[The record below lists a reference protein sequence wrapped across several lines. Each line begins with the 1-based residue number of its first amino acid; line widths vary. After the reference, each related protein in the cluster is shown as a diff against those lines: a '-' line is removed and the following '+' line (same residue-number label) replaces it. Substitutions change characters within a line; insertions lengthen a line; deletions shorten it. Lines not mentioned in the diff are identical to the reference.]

1 MRIRRAAL
9 VAAVLTSVVV
19 APAQA
24 QPSPAGHIRLDQVGF
39 GTSEQKH
46 AYVLGGAA
54 NTKFSVVDS
63 RGRTVLTG
71 RTGASTGSWSD
82 RYPAVH
88 PIDFSQLKKSGTYR
102 IKVGGATSTAFRVDS
117 LKKLFSPVAH
127 NTVEFFQAQRD
138 GADVIPGRLN
148 RKPAHLTDRE
158 ALVHEAP
165 VFAGEGGDR
174 IAAPLKPTGA
184 KVDLEGGW
192 FDAGDFVKFTHASSY
207 STASMLL
214 ALRNKH
220 NDALYEEAKFG
231 LKWLDKA
238 WDEKTGTLYAQVGIG
253 TGSEEFGFVGDH
265 DVWRLPEADDE
276 LDVKPGDSE
285 YYIKHRPV
293 FRANAAGEKISPNLV
308 GRVAGSFAL
317 AAQVEAHRNPRVA
330 RSYLDKAAQLFALAK
345 TSDVGELVTAFP
357 HAYYPEASWTDDLE
371 FGATQLA
378 LAAKALHDKRYGQF
392 ARAATHWAKEFLAT
406 GDPDTLNVY
415 NISALGHADL
425 APLLRKGIPGAE
437 VTEQQVVGDIERQ
450 LRKGADA
457 ARTSPFRTAAD
468 VETWD
473 VGSRTF
479 GYITTAALHQR
490 LTGSKE
496 YATFGTQQRGFALGT
511 NAWGTSLVVGV
522 GTKFPECPHHQAANL
537 SGSPDGGS
545 KVLVGAVING
555 PNDATLFEGL
565 GDMPPGS
572 VPCTKPYTLEF
583 DSAKSVFADDLRSW
597 PSSEPAIDFTATG
610 VLGFSLIANS

>member
-1 MRIRRAAL
+1 MRIRRAVL
-9 VAAVLTSVVV
+9 VAAVLSGVVV

-24 QPSPAGHIRLDQVGF
+24 APAGHIRLDQIGF
-39 GTSEQKH
+39 GTAEAKH

-54 NTKFSVVDS
+54 DTKFTVVDS

-82 RYPAVH
+82 RFPAVH
-88 PIDFSQLKKSGTYR
+88 PIDFSKVKTPGTYR
-102 IKVGGATSTAFRVDS
+102 IKVGSATSTAFKIDS
-117 LKKLFSPVAH
+117 LNRLFQPVAN

-138 GADVIPGRLN
+138 GAHVIPGRLN
-148 RKPAHLTDRE
+148 RKPAHLTDRSAMVYE
-158 ALVHEAP
+158 EP
-165 VFAGEGGDR
+165 VFKGEGGDE
-174 IAAPLKPTGA
+174 IAAPLKPTGVQ
-184 KVDLEGGW
+184 VDLEGGW

-238 WDEKTGTLYAQVGIG
+238 WDEKTGVLYAQVGIG

-265 DVWRLPEADDE
+265 DVWRLPEADDQ
-276 LDVKPGDSE
+276 LAVSPGDSQ
-285 YYIKHRPV
+285 YYIKYRPV
-293 FRANAAGEKISPNLV
+293 FRANKAGEKISPNLV

-317 AAQVEAHRNPRVA
+317 AAQIEARRNPRLA
-330 RSYLDKAAQLFALAK
+330 CAYLEKAASLFALAK

-357 HAYYPEASWTDDLE
+357 HAYYPEGSWTDDLE

-378 LAAKALHDKRYGQF
+378 LAAKALNDNRYGQF
-392 ARAATHWAKEFLAT
+392 ARAAAHWAKEFLAT

-425 APLLRKGIPGAE
+425 APLLRKGVPGAE
-437 VTEQQVVGDIERQ
+437 VTEAQVVGDIQRQ
-450 LRKGADA
+450 LQQGAA
-457 ARTSPFRTAAD
+457 AAQNSPFRTAAN

-479 GYITTAALHQR
+479 GFITTAALYQK

-511 NAWGTSLVVGV
+511 NAWGTSLIVGV
-522 GTKFPECPHHQAANL
+522 GAKFPECPHHQAANL
-537 SGSPDGGS
+537 SGSSSGGS

-555 PNDATLFEGL
+555 PNDASLFGDL
-565 GDMPPGS
+565 GEMPPGS
-572 VPCTKPYTLEF
+572 VDCTKPYTLEF
-583 DSAKSVFADDLRSW
+583 NSAKSVFADDLRSW

>member
-1 MRIRRAAL
+1 
-9 VAAVLTSVVV
+9 VLSGVVV

-24 QPSPAGHIRLDQVGF
+24 APAGHIRLDQIGF
-39 GTSEQKH
+39 GTAETKN

-54 NTKFSVVDS
+54 NTKFTVVDS
-63 RGRTVLTG
+63 RGKTVLTG
-71 RTGASTGSWSD
+71 KTGASTGAWSD
-82 RYPAVH
+82 RFPSVH
-88 PIDFSQLKKSGTYR
+88 PIDFSALKTAGTYR
-102 IKVGGATSTAFRVDS
+102 IKVGSTTSTPFQIGS
-117 LKKLFSPVAH
+117 LNKLFQPVAN

-138 GADVIPGRLN
+138 GAQVIPGRLN
-148 RKPAHLTDRE
+148 RKPAHLTDRSAMVYE
-158 ALVHEAP
+158 EP
-165 VFAGEGGDR
+165 VFKGEGGDE
-174 IAAPLKPTGA
+174 IAAPLKATGV

-220 NDALYEEAKFG
+220 NDALYEEAEFG

-265 DVWRLPEADDE
+265 DVWRLPEADDK
-276 LDVKPGDSE
+276 LNVKPGDRE
-285 YYIKHRPV
+285 YYIKYRPV
-293 FRANAAGEKISPNLV
+293 FRANKAGEKISPNLV

-317 AAQVEAHRNPRVA
+317 AAQIEAKRNPRLA
-330 RSYLDKAAQLFALAK
+330 CEYLEKAASLFAQAK

-357 HAYYPEASWTDDLE
+357 HAYYPEGSWTDDME

-378 LAAKALHDKRYGQF
+378 LAAKALNDKRYAQY
-392 ARAATHWAKEFLAT
+392 ARAAAHWAKEFLAT

-425 APLLRKGIPGAE
+425 APLLKAGVPGAE
-437 VTEQQVVGDIERQ
+437 VTEKQIVGDIQRQ
-450 LRKGADA
+450 LRQGAVA
-457 ARTSPFRTAAD
+457 AQTSPFRTAAN

-479 GYITTAALHQR
+479 GFITTAALYQK
-490 LTGSKE
+490 LTGSTD

-511 NAWGTSLVVGV
+511 NAWGTSLIVGV
-522 GTKFPECPHHQAANL
+522 GAKFPECPHHQAANL
-537 SGSPDGGS
+537 SGSINGGS
-545 KVLVGAVING
+545 KVLAGAVING
-555 PNDATLFEGL
+555 PNDATLFEDL
-565 GDMPPGS
+565 GEMPAGS
-572 VPCTKPYTLEF
+572 VACTKPYTAEF
-583 DSAKSVFADDLRSW
+583 NSAKSVFADDLRSW